1 MQFSEL
7 LIFLAIAI
15 HDTTQACDIL
25 KSSFT
30 LAKSLHDIPTQVT
43 VLAELRGTF
52 LVIFLYLAHVTLPG
66 SLHLMQNYNF
76 HMGLSVL
83 TNLRLPCGKL
93 AILFVKC

>member
-1 MQFSEL
+1 M
-7 LIFLAIAI
+7 

-52 LVIFLYLAHVTLPG
+52 LVICLCLAHVTLPG
-66 SLHLMQNYNF
+66 SLYLMPNNDF
-76 HMGLSVL
+76 HICLNVL
-83 TNLRLPCGKL
+83 TNLSLPCGKL

>member
-1 MQFSEL
+1 M
-7 LIFLAIAI
+7 

-52 LVIFLYLAHVTLPG
+52 IVIFLYLAHVTLSG
-66 SLHLMQNYNF
+66 SLYLMWNYNF
-76 HMGLSVL
+76 HIGLKHL
-83 TNLRLPCGKL
+83 NQFKTAMWQIGNFIC
-93 AILFVKC
+93 

>member
-1 MQFSEL
+1 M
-7 LIFLAIAI
+7 

-52 LVIFLYLAHVTLPG
+52 LVIFLCLAHVTLPG
-66 SLHLMQNYNF
+66 SLFLMLNNNF
-76 HMGLSVL
+76 HMGLNIL
-83 TNLRLPCGKL
+83 TNLRLPSGKL
-93 AILFVKC
+93 AILFVSC